1 MKKIIAISV
10 LVIGIILF
18 AVGIFLPTPGEK
30 LSTYPFYRN
39 SQYSTIE
46 EYVGGDAYNYII
58 GASLVGG
65 KIAGVLAMK
74 GIFIGVGILIV
85 CIGAIYFAH
94 NYKKT
99 DRTQKVFQPFNLNN
113 SVPTSI
119 PTANE
124 QSTVSTESTL
134 PITEN
139 PANTP
144 VTSAK

>member
-1 MKKIIAISV
+1 MKKNIAIAV
-10 LVIGIILF
+10 FAIGIILF
-18 AVGIFLPTPGEK
+18 AVGLFLPTPGEK
-30 LSTYPFYRN
+30 LSTYPFYGS

-65 KIAGVLAMK
+65 KIAGMLAMK

-85 CIGAIYFAH
+85 CIGAIYFSH

-99 DRTQKVFQPFNLNN
+99 YRPQKVVQPFNLNN
-113 SVPTSI
+113 SVPASI

-124 QSTVSTESTL
+124 QSTVSSESSL
-134 PITEN
+134 PITESPTN
-139 PANTP
+139 SP

>member
-1 MKKIIAISV
+1 MKKIIAIAV

-18 AVGIFLPTPGEK
+18 AVGLFLPTPGEK
-30 LSTYPFYRN
+30 LSTYPFYG
-39 SQYSTIE
+39 SSEYSTIE

-65 KIAGVLAMK
+65 KIAGMLAMK

-94 NYKKT
+94 NYKKA
-99 DRTQKVFQPFNLNN
+99 DRTQKVFQQFNLNN
-113 SVPTSI
+113 SVPASI
-119 PTANE
+119 LTTNE
-124 QSTVSTESTL
+124 QSTVSSESSL
-134 PITEN
+134 PIAEN
-139 PANTP
+139 PTNTP